1 MTANAVTTLTGS
13 YRTTRMLVSDE
24 TDARIERCG
33 CSCLPTRAAKGGLGA
48 RRDGHKFCRDGH
60 ETDKGHLEY
69 RKDHRRAT
77 LRLSAYSVRAAEDCA
92 LPSADCALPS
102 AGSALPSAGSAL
114 PSPGSALPSGYY
126 AAAIRVLST
135 GSRRL
140 RIAISRLRIAI
151 GRQRIAISRQ
161 RIAIARQRIAI
172 GVLRCGHPLGCEKLW
187 GNREEDE
194 GTGAADSGDWERK
207 KRVDIAGWLCL
218 HAFMID
224 HKKSGMLFTSLLHPS
239 RCKPTCSMRHHERS
253 RHQRR

>member
-1 MTANAVTTLTGS
+1 
-13 YRTTRMLVSDE
+13 MLVSNGA
-24 TDARIERCG
+24 DARAFR
-33 CSCLPTRAAKGGLGA
+33 
-48 RRDGHKFCRDGH
+48 H
-60 ETDKGHLEY
+60 EPPK
-69 RKDHRRAT
+69 
-77 LRLSAYSVRAAEDCA
+77 VI
-92 LPSADCALPS
+92 
-102 AGSALPSAGSAL
+102 SALAGMVINSAEMVTRLTKVIWTSAC
-114 PSPGSALPSGYY
+114 Y

-172 GVLRCGHPLGCEKLW
+172 GVLRCGHPLGCDELW

-194 GTGAADSGDWERK
+194 GTGAAGGGAWEQK

-239 RCKPTCSMRHHERS
+239 RCKPTCSMRLHERS